1 MMKQLKDY
9 EIDTIELNLKI
20 IESQIE
26 RYMNDVDA
34 IKHIQVSIDDIREV
48 IYGRENNA
56 RNLHY

>member
-1 MMKQLKDY
+1 MKQLKDY

-20 IESQIE
+20 IESTIQ

-48 IYGRENNA
+48 IYGRENNT

>member
-1 MMKQLKDY
+1 MKQLKDY

>member
-1 MMKQLKDY
+1 MKQLKDY

-34 IKHIQVSIDDIREV
+34 IKHIKVSIDDIREV
-48 IYGRENNA
+48 IYGRENNT